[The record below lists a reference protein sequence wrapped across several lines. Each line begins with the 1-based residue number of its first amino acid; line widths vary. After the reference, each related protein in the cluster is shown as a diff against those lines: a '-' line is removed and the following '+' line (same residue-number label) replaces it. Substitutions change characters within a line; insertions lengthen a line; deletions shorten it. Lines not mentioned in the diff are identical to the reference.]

1 MSAGTVRT
9 NRPTGE
15 SVAARGVS
23 RAGDGGIKLA
33 LPSDGDLYEPAL
45 AFLKSCGVAVDR
57 PSARRYMAT
66 IKALPGATVLFQR
79 TSDITQ
85 KVEEGSAEL
94 GITGLDRFLEGRRE
108 GSPAVLLIEDLSF
121 GQCDLVIA
129 VPESW
134 LDVVSTD
141 DLADLAVEFRQTG
154 RQLRIATKYPRLL
167 NKFLYSR
174 GINYFSLVQSSGSLE
189 AAPEAGYADVVADLT
204 ASGVTLR
211 ENRLKTLEDG
221 PILVSQ
227 ACLIGNSKLLM
238 ASPRALELAR
248 NMLEMMEGHLR
259 AGSFYHLTANVRG
272 DSAEAVGARILS
284 RADLAGLEGPT
295 ISSVYNVH
303 EEESWAVSLVVPR
316 EQLLEAVDHL
326 RDSGG
331 TDIFASQI
339 SYLFKGSSP
348 AYQRLLDQLEE
359 S

>member
-1 MSAGTVRT
+1 MRADTVRAAQVPKGSRT
-9 NRPTGE
+9 NRSGPRPGD
-15 SVAARGVS
+15 
-23 RAGDGGIKLA
+23 AGIRLA
-33 LPSDGDLYEPAL
+33 LPSDGDLYEPTL
-45 AFLKSCGVAVDR
+45 AFLKSCGMAVDR

-66 IKALPGATVLFQR
+66 INALPGATVLFQR
-79 TSDITQ
+79 TGDITQ
-85 KVEEGSAEL
+85 KMEEGSAEL

-108 GSPAVLLIEDLSF
+108 GSPVVQLIEDLNF

-167 NKFLYSR
+167 RKFLYSR
-174 GINYFSLVQSSGSLE
+174 DINYFSLVQASGSLE
-189 AAPEAGYADVVADLT
+189 AAPEAGYADLIADLT

-211 ENRLKTLEDG
+211 ENRLKTLAEG
-221 PILVSQ
+221 SILASQ
-227 ACLIGNSKLLM
+227 ACLIGNRKLLKE
-238 ASPRALELAR
+238 SPRALDLAR
-248 NMLEMMEGHLR
+248 NMLELVEGHLR

-303 EEESWAVSLVVPR
+303 EEEAWSVSLVVPR

-339 SYLFKGSSP
+339 SYLFKGRSP
-348 AYQRLLDQLEE
+348 AYQRLLDRLEDG
-359 S
+359 

>member
-1 MSAGTVRT
+1 MSAETVQANLIPGERGT
-9 NRPTGE
+9 P
-15 SVAARGVS
+15 RGIS
-23 RAGDGGIKLA
+23 RAGDDGIRLT

-45 AFLKSCGVAVDR
+45 AFLRSSGITVDR
-57 PSARRYMAT
+57 PSSRRYMAT

-79 TSDITQ
+79 TGDITQ

-108 GSPAVLLIEDLSF
+108 GSPAVPIIEDLSF
-121 GQCDLVIA
+121 GHCDLVMA

-141 DLADLAVEFRQTG
+141 DLADLAVEFRQKG

-167 NKFLYSR
+167 RKFLYSR

-189 AAPEAGYADVVADLT
+189 AAPAAGYADVVADLT

-227 ACLIGNSKLLM
+227 ACLIGNRKLLR

-272 DSAEAVGARILS
+272 DSAEAVGARVLS

-303 EEESWAVSLVVPR
+303 EEGSWAVSLVVPR

-326 RDSGG
+326 RDAGG

-339 SYLFKGSSP
+339 SYLFKGRSP
-348 AYQRLLDQLEE
+348 AYQMLMDLLEE

>member
-1 MSAGTVRT
+1 MRADTVQASHLPKESGATRGGSRTGDAGIR
-9 NRPTGE
+9 
-15 SVAARGVS
+15 
-23 RAGDGGIKLA
+23 LA
-33 LPSDGDLYEPAL
+33 LPSDGDLYEPTL
-45 AFLKSCGVAVDR
+45 AFLKSCGIAVDR
-57 PSARRYMAT
+57 PSTRRYTAT

-79 TSDITQ
+79 TGDITQ

-108 GSPAVLLIEDLSF
+108 GSPAVQLIEDLSF

-141 DLADLAVEFRQTG
+141 DLADLAAEFRQTG

-167 NKFLYSR
+167 RKFLYSR
-174 GINYFSLVQSSGSLE
+174 GINYFSLVQASGSLE
-189 AAPEAGYADVVADLT
+189 AAPEAGYADLIADLT
-204 ASGVTLR
+204 ASGVSLR
-211 ENRLKTLEDG
+211 ENRLKPLAEG
-221 PILVSQ
+221 SILASQ
-227 ACLIGNSKLLM
+227 ACLIGNSKLLKE
-238 ASPRALELAR
+238 SPRALELSR
-248 NMLEMMEGHLR
+248 NMLELVEGHLR
-259 AGSFYHLTANVRG
+259 AGSFYHLTANVHG

-284 RADLAGLEGPT
+284 KADLAGLEGPT

-303 EEESWAVSLVVPR
+303 EEESWSVSVVVPR

-339 SYLFKGSSP
+339 SYLFKGRSP
-348 AYQRLLDQLEE
+348 AYQRLLDRLEE
-359 S
+359 D